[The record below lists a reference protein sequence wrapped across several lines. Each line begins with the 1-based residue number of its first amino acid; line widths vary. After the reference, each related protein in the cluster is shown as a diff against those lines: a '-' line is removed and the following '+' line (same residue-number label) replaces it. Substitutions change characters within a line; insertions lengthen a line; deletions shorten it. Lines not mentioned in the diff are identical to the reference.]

1 MTKLLLVLGALSLA
15 IVIYSSGVLTERW
28 RFDRQRAQA
37 MARLDAQL
45 NHYIQERIGAGL
57 THTRKAVP

>member
-15 IVIYSSGVLTERW
+15 TMICFGVVLTKRW

-45 NHYIQERIGAGL
+45 NYYIQERIDAEL
-57 THTRKAVP
+57 THTRKAIL